1 MASRAPVSVLFVCH
15 GNICRSTMA
24 QSVMGH
30 LVREAGEE
38 GLWTVDSAA
47 TSTEELGNPPHPGT
61 VAELA
66 RHGIPCVPHRARRM
80 RADELDDWGLVV
92 YMDGEN
98 LRGLRRILGPAALDG
113 GRVRPLL
120 SFADPAYARGRT
132 DVADLR
138 YTGDFGATFRDVR
151 EGCKGMLSR
160 G

>member
-38 GLWTVDSAA
+38 GLW

-132 DVADLR
+132 DVAD
-138 YTGDFGATFRDVR
+138 TFRDVR